1 MNYKHDIAQYI
12 EEINFALQQ
21 DYLQIQSRVKQ
32 DPGTAGDQAEETW
45 AEILRKWLPSH
56 YHVVTKGRI
65 LSSNGQASPQIDILI
80 LWPNYPP
87 FLLNKKLYMASGV
100 AAAFECKLTFKL
112 IHLKKLFETAKILT
126 DITNTEY
133 CQRRNKAQREKS
145 NYSYEEYHRIFDFG
159 LLAHSFDEGI
169 KQPTEVTITDKILE
183 LDKTITDHPNQMV
196 DLICIQNLGSWSSE
210 KYAITSL
217 VKPLGNN
224 THTMLYHPF
233 PNTNYSCLSK
243 RDWKVDSEPYNNFS
257 PLGSFIAR
265 LYTKLSRT
273 DNSLIPMK
281 DYLVSS
287 LGSGQGGGTRRVWEN
302 AEIPSDLWNL
312 SKPNRDR
319 GDSFL
324 YDFSFLG
331 F

>member
-1 MNYKHDIAQYI
+1 MNRKHDIAQYI
-12 EEINFALQQ
+12 EEVNLALQQ

-65 LSSNGQASPQIDILI
+65 LSSDGQASPQLDILI

-126 DITNTEY
+126 DITNIEY

-169 KQPTEVTITDKILE
+169 KQPTEVTISDRILE

-217 VKPLGNN
+217 VKPLENN
-224 THTMLYHPF
+224 THTMLYYPF
-233 PNTNYSCLSK
+233 PNTNYTRLSK
-243 RDWKVDSEPYNNFS
+243 GDWKVDSEPYNNFS

-273 DNSLIPMK
+273 DNSLIPMQ
-281 DYLVSS
+281 DYLVCSI
-287 LGSGQGGGTRRVWEN
+287 GSGRSGGTLRVWEN
-302 AEIPSDLWNL
+302 AETPSDLWNL

-331 F
+331 Y